1 MNSKAKYYIQKLQ
14 LNKHP
19 EGGHYREVYRSGEI
33 ISIDTPV
40 KNLKRNI
47 STSIYFLLDG
57 SQISKFHRL
66 KSDELWHYYDG
77 SSVKVYSIDE
87 NGKLTITI
95 LGKKTEDGEV
105 YQAVIKKNNWFSAEV
120 INKRSFALIGCTVSP
135 GFDFSDFEL
144 ATREFLLSSFPQHK
158 NLVLKFTKP

>member
-19 EGGHYREVYRSGEI
+19 EGGHYREVYRSGEV

-47 STSIYFLLDG
+47 STSIYFLLEG

-77 SSVKVYSIDE
+77 TSVKVYSIDE

-158 NLVLKFTKP
+158 NWF